1 MKIGIYRKYNKVVTK
16 IIEVTGETMEEIIEN
31 IPKYSFT
38 DGYLTND
45 DVEAVKHRALI
56 CGGDSNI
63 KEYSGNVRNLKSAMK
78 EGNFRSD
85 KDAGCTFVITGE
97 EEIAKFDQDNN
108 WIKLVRSESKRYP
121 GCEMYYVESQRA
133 FYRPKMAGLDKC
145 VTKIKEQYPMFEF
158 KPIER

>member
-31 IPKYSFT
+31 MPEYSFT

-45 DVEAVKHRALI
+45 NEEAIKHRALI
-56 CGGDSNI
+56 SGNPNI

-78 EGNFRSD
+78 EGNFRYD

-97 EEIAKFDQDNN
+97 KEIAKFDIDNN

-133 FYRPKMAGLDKC
+133 YHRPKMAGLDKC
-145 VTKIKEQYPMFEF
+145 VAKIKEQYPMFEF
-158 KPIER
+158 KPIEK